1 MRSFTQKLMMFMAAL
16 MCSVSM
22 SVSAQVLNEGFEDS
36 SFPPD
41 DWSTIHVR
49 GVVEWTRNTSYKHA
63 GEASAKA
70 NYDSSTGH
78 ENYLVTPKLTP
89 AAGDTLSFFVA
100 AQQYSATTL
109 SIEVSTTDAT
119 AASFT
124 TVLAT
129 YTTGSS
135 GTIGTTSTSTWVEKR
150 FPMDD
155 YVGQDI
161 FIAFH
166 ITDDNGSAVYI
177 DDVTGVT
184 LHVVTCP
191 KPATIAV
198 SDITNESA
206 TLSWAAGGSETQW
219 QYVLTDANAAADW
232 TTATTINQPSVTLTG
247 LTANTAY
254 DFHVRAYCSQ
264 AEQSDARLT
273 SFRTTCD
280 AITAFPWSED
290 FEAMAQNSEIDA
302 PCWSNEHITGNGG
315 YRFRSYS
322 LASTGNNTR
331 MCQLPDM
338 SAGTIT
344 DLTLP
349 AMNIPEANAYEL
361 ILTMYR
367 SANYGSYTNEG
378 LRILAL
384 NGSDTA
390 VLAFISR
397 NPTQAYVV
405 DETVI
410 IPSEENVGWYTYNLT
425 IPYSGFTSIV
435 IRGESQYGAATYFD
449 NLIVRE
455 KPSCTQPAT
464 LTASDVTAHGATLT
478 WTTEGTETQFQYAV
492 MPKDT
497 AVDWTG
503 ATTVEVAEEKTA
515 IVTGLTANTAY
526 DIYLRAYCSESDQSE
541 ARMVSITTLPS
552 CFVPTMPIISD
563 ITTVGAT
570 FTWEAGNG
578 ETEFQYVVM
587 PKDTVVDWTGATLT
601 NATTLTIAVLSANTA
616 YDFYVRAYC
625 SESDQSEAVK
635 VTFRTECEVLA
646 TFPWSEDFEEVA
658 TGNIAIPCWKNEHIA
673 GTGTQLFK
681 VTTNSSSGNST
692 HLGQLPDMYSGTIT
706 DLSLPEMN
714 IPAANA
720 YEFIIS
726 EYRNATGSSYPE
738 EGLRILA
745 LNGTDTFE
753 LAFISRNY
761 TQAYMVAETV
771 VIPVET
777 ASGWYTYNLAIPCSG
792 NVRII
797 VRGESKYGSSTY
809 FDNLMVREIPSCV
822 KPTALTVADSTITM
836 NSASLSWLAGGSE
849 TAWKVRYMAAGD
861 EDWTV
866 VDATTNT
873 FVLNGLQANTAYTAE
888 VAAACGENISDWST
902 AVNFRTA
909 CGIYAA
915 ATYEE
920 GFEGDGLYCWT
931 VGNAQSTST
940 SYIPSVGTTYKR
952 TGDKGLHINAYVSG
966 SVNADSAYAI
976 LPAMDYGTP
985 GLTGYTL
992 KFYARSSSTGSSYYK
1007 HLFVGVVTDPNDIST
1022 FELVQ
1027 DVEVTADTY
1036 AELPF
1041 EVILGSYAGTGTRL
1055 ALLTTVDPTASG
1067 YRYGHIY
1074 VDDISIV
1081 RTPTCQPLAKVEAT
1095 NVERRNITVTLFPK
1109 AGLELGTNDLVYST
1123 TELDNA
1129 ALEAADK
1136 VTVATPTYK
1145 ITGLDRETTYYI
1157 YVRANCGEGD
1167 VSAWV
1172 STSATTKGLTLCDN
1186 ILEIGDGTS
1195 NDYGPMCG
1203 YYGYERNGYIYTPA
1217 DGLTAGNIGSIAWNY
1232 YSAATI
1238 PAKIYVKN
1246 TEATEFETTLVWNE
1260 IIADATLVYD
1270 NTVALTTG
1278 WNTFDF
1284 NAPFAY
1290 TGGNLMVLVESN
1302 YGGSGGGTAKAYYT
1316 NTTDATHH
1324 FYIRKDSSIDDTQ
1337 AYSTFNTKAIDGKRH
1352 NVRFGQ
1358 CYAINPCPTVT
1369 EMTSELLNEGTT
1381 EARISWTAADA
1392 DYLSAYEVVR
1402 SLTEIEDFSEVT
1414 ATVLAPDQNSIEY
1427 NDLVANTTYYVY
1439 VRAICAAEG
1448 HNEGSSN
1455 WVGISFTTNDNC
1467 PTLNGLA
1474 LSLTATNA
1482 FRASWN
1488 TAYEEQALSFR
1499 YILSTS
1505 ELDAAGIAAAT
1516 PVLVDTNVIVLD
1528 ELLNDQL
1535 YYFYVASAC
1544 GASTS
1549 TYIFDSIKTPV
1560 ACQAVVNLEAA
1571 RVEHNLALITWN
1583 KAPFA
1588 TETAWEIG
1596 FVGDEENAIVV
1607 TETQHMFIALT
1618 PETAY
1623 TVYVKALCSETS
1635 ESAIATVSFTTGTQP
1650 GNCATVG
1657 TGTSAAYLLY
1667 TSYGNTYSQH
1677 IYTAEELA
1685 ALGYGA
1691 GTINSV
1697 AFDYSGTSSTY
1708 EKTQSVYI
1716 GTTQQT
1722 SYTGANAAD
1731 FIGDLTLVYGPT
1743 LLSYEAG
1750 WREYTFETPFVW
1762 DGTSNIVIGML
1773 SNSTDGSSNGWGT
1786 RGTSTSPDYR
1796 TIYRYRDNTPIDI
1809 DNLSAVSS
1817 GSRST
1822 TRPNIQFCFE
1832 PKTCPDVKALT
1843 VGDITATSATAT
1855 WEPVGQETSWNVF
1868 VSPTQ
1873 VEDPASIAGYATV
1886 NVMTYAMS
1894 NLMVDQDY
1902 WIYVQPVCTGAD
1914 SWRVATFR
1922 TVATCF
1928 PPTALVASN
1937 ITATTATIAWTDERD
1952 VNDYTAIYGPTAT
1965 FNPADP
1971 STYETA
1977 DAIDTFA
1984 VISNLLPYTNYSF
1997 AVRSNCSDMNSRF
2010 GAAAT
2015 FKTAPG
2021 VPFEPVF
2028 TSTSVPADWSRL
2040 TGLASDAFAGT
2051 NPTTSTFGW
2060 SIIAPDTVIDAY
2072 HFRANIY
2079 GTGSKYW
2086 VVTPTMEVPAANEGE
2101 GYLLRVDLGLTPYS
2115 QTATNRANRN
2125 NGVDDKFMIIVQEMT
2140 ETPVWSAEN
2149 ATVWSND
2156 TTADFIYNEIPENGE
2171 TYYVDMSKYA
2181 GKNIRIAFYGESTTS
2196 NADNYFH
2203 FGNIS
2208 LDRAIVNVDTVDAC
2222 QTDPEEEIGT
2232 FTTEEYAPATETSLQ
2247 IYTKTFTTVY
2257 ESINHEELIE
2267 TAYVGD
2273 HYVDRF
2279 YDFYVQLGDEEAYGF
2294 EEVSSHGCDSVW
2306 LVTFNQ
2312 ILEATT
2318 FNENEELAEGDTINW
2333 RGQEIT
2339 EVGVYT
2345 DTVRSAMGG
2354 VKEIYI
2360 LTVTA
2365 VVPPVQGRTFELVT
2379 TQLADWSGNYL
2390 IVFADNKAHS
2400 IVGGSQNKDLIA
2412 TSDVLTI
2419 TEDNKITTADTCFV
2433 TIEAMGIDGYS
2444 ILLSNGNYLKR
2455 AHNGCAQAAEA
2466 EAMVIEYTEN
2476 GIQIS
2481 GEVAGKT
2488 GSYYLYCNANNG
2500 NPVYRFYVDKTGNTQ
2515 FALPQLYKEVS
2526 GVDPGTAIETINTVN
2541 DAVKVILNGNLYI
2554 IRDNQWYDATGRMTV
2569 DPRK

>member
-1 MRSFTQKLMMFMAAL
+1 MRTITQKLMMFMAAL

-49 GVVEWTRNTSYKHA
+49 GVVEWTRNTTYKHA

-70 NYDSSTGH
+70 NYDASTGH

-100 AQQYSATTL
+100 SQQYSATTL
-109 SIEVSTTDAT
+109 SIEVSTTDAA

-150 FPMDD
+150 FSMED

-166 ITDDNGSAVYI
+166 ITDENGSAVYI

-184 LHVVTCP
+184 LHVVTCA

-198 SDITNESA
+198 SDITNEGA
-206 TLSWAAGGSETQW
+206 TVSWTAGGSETQW

-254 DFHVRAYCSQ
+254 DFHVRAYCSE

-273 SFRTTCD
+273 SFRTACD

-290 FEAMAQNSEIDA
+290 FEAMPNNSEINA
-302 PCWSNEHITGNGG
+302 PCWGNEHITGNGG

-322 LASTGNNTR
+322 LASTGNDTR

-367 SANYGSYTNEG
+367 SANYSSYTDEG

-410 IPSEENVGWYTYNLT
+410 IPNEENVGWYTYNLT

-455 KPSCTQPAT
+455 IPSCTQP
-464 LTASDVTAHGATLT
+464 SI
-478 WTTEGTETQFQYAV
+478 
-492 MPKDT
+492 P
-497 AVDWTG
+497 
-503 ATTVEVAEEKTA
+503 EV
-515 IVTGLTANTAY
+515 
-526 DIYLRAYCSESDQSE
+526 
-541 ARMVSITTLPS
+541 
-552 CFVPTMPIISD
+552 SD
-563 ITTVGAT
+563 ITTTGAT
-570 FTWEAGNG
+570 FTWTAGNG
-578 ETEFQYVVM
+578 ETQFQYVVM
-587 PKDTVVDWTGATLT
+587 PKDTAADWSNPTLVNAATATVTGLT
-601 NATTLTIAVLSANTA
+601 ANTA

-625 SESDQSEAVK
+625 TADDQSEANMVS
-635 VTFRTECEVLA
+635 FRTECEVLA

-673 GTGTQLFK
+673 GSGTQVFR
-681 VTTNSSSGNST
+681 VTTSATANTT
-692 HLGQLPDMYSGTIT
+692 HAGQLPDMSAGTIT

-726 EYRNATGSSYPE
+726 EYRNAAGSSYPE

-745 LNGTDTFE
+745 LNGTDTFN

-761 TQAYMVAETV
+761 TQAYMVDETV
-771 VIPVET
+771 IIPAET

-822 KPTALTVADSTITM
+822 KPTALGV
-836 NSASLSWLAGGSE
+836 SATTDVTATLNWVPGASE
-849 TAWKVRYMAAGD
+849 TAWSLRYKVVGA
-861 EDWTV
+861 EEWTTV
-866 VDATTNT
+866 AVDALP
-873 FVLNGLQANTAYTAE
+873 FVLTGLTPNTAYTAE
-888 VAAACGENISDWST
+888 VAASCGENISDWST

-952 TGDKGLHINAYVSG
+952 TGDKGLHIYAYASS

-1041 EVILGSYAGTGTRL
+1041 EVILGSYAGTGARL

-1095 NVERRNITVTLFPK
+1095 DVERRSITVTLFPK
-1109 AGLELGTNDLVYST
+1109 AGLELGTNDLVCST
-1123 TELDNA
+1123 TELDDA
-1129 ALEAADK
+1129 ALEAATK
-1136 VTVATPTYK
+1136 LTVATPTCK
-1145 ITGLDRETTYYI
+1145 IAGLDRETTYYI

-1172 STSATTKGLTLCDN
+1172 STSATTKGLTACDD
-1186 ILEIGDGTS
+1186 ILEIGEGTS
-1195 NDYGPMCG
+1195 TDYGPICG
-1203 YYGYERNGYIYTPA
+1203 YYGYERNGFIYTPA

-1246 TEATEFETTLVWNE
+1246 TEATGFETTLVWNE
-1260 IIADATLVYD
+1260 LIADATLVYD

-1284 NAPFAY
+1284 NVPFAY

-1302 YGGSGGGTAKAYYT
+1302 YGGSGGGSARAYYT

-1337 AYSTFNTKAIDGKRH
+1337 AYSAFSTKGINGYRH

-1358 CYAINPCPTVT
+1358 CYNLNACPTVT

-1414 ATVLAPDQNSIEY
+1414 ATVLAPDQDSIEY

-1448 HNEGSSN
+1448 HDEGSSE

-1474 LSLTATNA
+1474 LELTATNA

-1488 TAYEEQALSFR
+1488 TAFEEQALSFR

-1560 ACQAVVNLEAA
+1560 ACQTVQNLEAA
-1571 RVEHNLALITWN
+1571 RVEHNLVLITWN

-1657 TGTSAAYLLY
+1657 TGTSTAYLLY

-1722 SYTGANAAD
+1722 SYTGYTAND

-1762 DGTSNIVIGML
+1762 DGTSNIVVGVL
-1773 SNSTDGSSNGWGT
+1773 SNSTHSSATGWSA

-1796 TIYRYRDNTPIDI
+1796 TIYRYRDNTPIDV
-1809 DNLSAVSS
+1809 DDLASVTS

-1843 VGDITATSATAT
+1843 ISDITATSATAT

-1997 AVRSNCSDMNSRF
+1997 AVRSNCSDMSSRF

-2015 FKTAPG
+2015 FLTAPG
-2021 VPFEPVF
+2021 VPFEPEF
-2028 TSTSVPADWSRL
+2028 TSTSVPADWSRM

-2051 NPTTSTFGW
+2051 NPTTTTSGW

-2072 HFRANIY
+2072 HFRGNIY
-2079 GTGSKYW
+2079 GTGWKYW

-2115 QTATNRANRN
+2115 QSASYRDKRN

-2156 TTADFIYNEIPENGE
+2156 STADFIYNEIPENGE

-2247 IYTKTFTTVY
+2247 IYTKTVTTVY

-2318 FNENEELAEGDTINW
+2318 INENDELAEGDTINW

-2365 VVPPVQGRTFELVT
+2365 AVPANMKAAYVKVTAEQVDWAGTYILTFDDMLAHTVIAANKDFNAAEGAELLIDNNDTILVAPDFADVVIVASLTDSSYSL
-2379 TQLADWSGNYL
+2379 QLPAGNYIAIPSSNAVNASVNPAEL
-2390 IVFADNKAHS
+2390 YFSYISNDDKNGVAISNGADVMDGA
-2400 IVGGSQNKDLIA
+2400 VR
-2412 TSDVLTI
+2412 TI
-2419 TEDNKITTADTCFV
+2419 FHQGTFFRAYASKIT
-2433 TIEAMGIDGYS
+2433 GY
-2444 ILLSNGNYLKR
+2444 
-2455 AHNGCAQAAEA
+2455 
-2466 EAMVIEYTEN
+2466 
-2476 GIQIS
+2476 
-2481 GEVAGKT
+2481 T
-2488 GSYYLYCNANNG
+2488 GYI
-2500 NPVYRFYVDKTGNTQ
+2500 
-2515 FALPQLYKEVS
+2515 LPQLYKYAGLVPEPTP
-2526 GVDPGTAIETINTVN
+2526 GPGTGIDAITTTE
-2541 DAVKVILNGNLYI
+2541 DGAVKVILNGNLYI